1 MTKDTAYWY
10 KRTIDHLTLTGR
22 ADRTADTYA
31 REVRIM
37 GHHLN
42 KPLEQVGEEDLREF
56 ILYRRNEC
64 HLSNSSMQIL
74 YCGLKVLYQDIMGK
88 EWPLLKIVKSQRE
101 KRLPVVIHRKDI
113 RTILS
118 HATTAQHMTYLRT
131 VYSCGLRLSEA
142 LHLTIHDIKGKLQQI
157 HIRGGKGAKDRFVP
171 LPMKTYHSLQT
182 YWLRHRNPL
191 LIFPALGRGGI
202 NGATSTSPM
211 SVSTVQGGLK
221 RALKSA
227 GLSGRGIRMHTL
239 RHSYATHL
247 LESGVNIRTVQEYL
261 GHTNLQTT
269 MVYLHLTNWGRE
281 DAYNKINQIMQEI

>member
-1 MTKDTAYWY
+1 MTQDTEYWY
-10 KRTIDHLTLTGR
+10 KRTIDHLTLIGK

-31 REVRIM
+31 REVRIL

-42 KPLEQVGEEDLREF
+42 KPLEEVGEEDLREF
-56 ILYRRNEC
+56 ILYRRNDC

-74 YCGLKVLYQDIMGK
+74 YCGLKVLYQDILGK

-101 KRLPVVIHRKDI
+101 KRLPVVIHREDVKA
-113 RTILS
+113 ILN
-118 HATTAQHMTYLRT
+118 HTATAQHMTYLRT

-142 LHLTIHDIKGKLQQI
+142 LHLTIHDIKGKLQQL

-171 LPMKTYHSLQT
+171 LPMKTYLSLQD

-202 NGATSTSPM
+202 NGATSTRPM

-247 LESGVNIRTVQEYL
+247 LESGVNIKTVQEFL
-261 GHTNLQTT
+261 GHTNLQAT
-269 MVYLHLTNWGRE
+269 MVYLHLTNWGKE
-281 DAYNKINQIMQEI
+281 DAFKKINSIMQEI